1 MDADPVA
8 EKAPERVIPRVRALL
23 GPDVEFKL
31 EWVSVYTFRCQRMDK
46 FRHGRVLFAGDSAHG
61 VSPFGARGANSGVQD
76 ADNLGWKLKLV
87 IDGDAPD
94 ALLDTYASERE
105 AAADENILHSTR
117 STDFITPKSDV
128 SRVFRDAA
136 LRLAKDCAFA
146 RRIVNSG
153 RLSTASVLHGSP
165 LTTPDCDAFHCALVP
180 GAVAVD
186 APIFFAGRDG
196 WFLQR
201 IGSSFASV
209 LFGESPDALT
219 ALKDL
224 RPQMKLVLIVPSGS
238 DVKSCDGIEV
248 LEDVKGL
255 LAQRFDAHPGTFY
268 LLRPDQHIAM
278 RARSLEAQTVREALA
293 RATCTLNET
302 QPA

>member
-1 MDADPVA
+1 M
-8 EKAPERVIPRVRALL
+8 
-23 GPDVEFKL
+23 
-31 EWVSVYTFRCQRMDK
+31 
-46 FRHGRVLFAGDSAHG
+46 
-61 VSPFGARGANSGVQD
+61 
-76 ADNLGWKLKLV
+76 
-87 IDGDAPD
+87 
-94 ALLDTYASERE
+94 
-105 AAADENILHSTR
+105 
-117 STDFITPKSDV
+117 
-128 SRVFRDAA
+128 
-136 LRLAKDCAFA
+136 
-146 RRIVNSG
+146 
-153 RLSTASVLHGSP
+153 
-165 LTTPDCDAFHCALVP
+165 
-180 GAVAVD
+180 
-186 APIFFAGRDG
+186 
-196 WFLQR
+196 QR